1 MSNLTRKERVK
12 LLFECFLIGA
22 VIAVYFL
29 GAALAKSYLLAF
41 FGVIIT
47 FFGWQQFKTRFTPL
61 LEYLN
66 QQKQQ
71 GN

>member
-1 MSNLTRKERVK
+1 MNILTRKERAK

-22 VIAVYFL
+22 VIAAYFL
-29 GAALAKSYLLAF
+29 GAFLAKSYVLAF
-41 FGVIIT
+41 FGVIIAA
-47 FFGWQQFKTRFTPL
+47 FGWPQFKIRFTPL
-61 LEYLN
+61 LEFLD